1 MKKKVAI
8 IIERTNIALGGAE
21 RSIFELAAALSNLNI
36 EVHTLAAKGNTE
48 TKNIH
53 ILCNKKPSK
62 RTSYFAFVKALKKHL
77 QQNSYDIIHS
87 TLPFDFADIYQ
98 PRGGSFAEAVERNI
112 TSYQNRYTETYKKIT
127 APLNFR
133 RAILLRAEKK
143 LCKKTDAPII
153 TCLSQYVASQ
163 FKKHYNVNDERLA
176 VIVNGIK
183 TNKQIE
189 AARADKL
196 RSQILAKLKLK
207 EADNPILFL
216 FAANNFRLK
225 GLSCLIKAMAVA
237 KSQNANR
244 KTYLV
249 VAGNGGTAKY
259 RYLARK
265 LNIHKQIVFLG
276 SLRHIQNVLAITNV
290 AILPTFY
297 DPCSR
302 FILEALAANKPVIT
316 TKFNG
321 AIDLFT
327 DGKHGKII
335 DEPQN
340 IPALA
345 EAIKYFT
352 NLDNIEKASEAI
364 IEDNLKEKISINRAA
379 TQIDCLYEQI
389 LAKRRNK

>member
-53 ILCNKKPSK
+53 ILCDEKPGK
-62 RTSYFAFVKALKKHL
+62 RTCYFAFAKALKNHL

-87 TLPFDFADIYQ
+87 TLPFNFADIYQ

-112 TSYQNRYTETYKKIT
+112 ASYQNKYIETYKKIT

-133 RAILLRAEKK
+133 RTILRRAEKK
-143 LCKKTDAPII
+143 FCKKTDEPII
-153 TCLSQYVASQ
+153 ACLSQYVASQ

-183 TNKQIE
+183 TNKEIE

-207 EADNPILFL
+207 EADNPISFL

-225 GLSCLIKAMAVA
+225 GLSCLIKAMALA

-244 KTYLV
+244 KAYLV
-249 VAGNGGTAKY
+249 VAGNGGTTKY

-276 SLRHIQNVLAITNV
+276 SVRHIQNALAITNV

-321 AIDLFT
+321 ATDLFT

-352 NLDNIEKASEAI
+352 NPDNIRKASEAI
-364 IEDNLKEKISINRAA
+364 IKNNLKEKISISRAA

-389 LAKRRNK
+389 LAKRRHK